1 MAYELEN
8 NITAFDWLKM
18 YAKVIGNTDF
28 NSVIE
33 DYHYTTQQ
41 LKAREKQTDRD
52 MLMGVNPDFEY

>member
-1 MAYELEN
+1 
-8 NITAFDWLKM
+8 M

-33 DYHYTTQQ
+33 DYHYTIQQ

-52 MLMGVNPDFEY
+52 MLMGVNPEFEY